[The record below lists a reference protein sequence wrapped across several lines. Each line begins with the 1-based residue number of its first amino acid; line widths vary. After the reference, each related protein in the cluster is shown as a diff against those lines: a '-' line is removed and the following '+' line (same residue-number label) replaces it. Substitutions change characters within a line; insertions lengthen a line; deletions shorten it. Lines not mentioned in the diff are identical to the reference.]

1 MNRTQPRLPRKSRTT
16 LSLSRDA
23 VVYLKS
29 YQAQKNQASLSSAVE
44 ALIEEQKQREAGE
57 KLAAQTRAYYDS
69 LTSSEQEE
77 SEAWGKFA
85 ESESANSEA

>member
-1 MNRTQPRLPRKSRTT
+1 MKRSPQKSRKT

-23 VVYLKS
+23 VAYLES
-29 YQAQKNQASLSSAVE
+29 YQARKKEASLSSAVE
-44 ALIEEQKQREAGE
+44 AMIRERKQRDEAE

-69 LTSSEQEE
+69 FGPAEAEE

-85 ESESANSEA
+85 ESELAEPEA